1 MGALQ
6 LQSSFEVC
14 KMWVAAAVVALLVLC
29 FGVMYA
35 LRQVAHLE
43 ERSLILLRA
52 QSERAARL
60 QAELQRLR
68 EEHAGSASDIV
79 RIEAVRTQTEL
90 GLA

>member
-43 ERSLILLRA
+43 ARSLALLQTQA
-52 QSERAARL
+52 ERVVRL
-60 QAELQRLR
+60 QADLQRLR
-68 EEHAGSASDIV
+68 EEHAVPASDIV

>member
-43 ERSLILLRA
+43 ARSLVLLQTQA
-52 QSERAARL
+52 ERVVRL
-60 QAELQRLR
+60 QADLQRLR
-68 EEHAGSASDIV
+68 EEHAVSASDIV
-79 RIEAVRTQTEL
+79 RIEALRTQTEL
-90 GLA
+90 NLA